1 MSKININDLIM
12 EVDDKCEKDT
22 IKAFDPKSQEDE
34 KTMLDRAARIQ
45 DTFQNPINRELKEW
59 FLVQLCQYRLVD
71 KKTDIEPAIKSLVF
85 RELAG
90 MFQFLVSPKREEK
103 SAEEKEADR
112 ND

>member
-1 MSKININDLIM
+1 MKKLNVNDLVM
-12 EVDDKCEKDT
+12 EIDDKCEKDT
-22 IKAFDPKSQEDE
+22 IKAFDPNSREDE
-34 KTMLDRAARIQ
+34 KTLLDRAARIQ
-45 DTFQNPINRELKEW
+45 ETFQNPLNNELKEW

-71 KKTDIEPAIKSLVF
+71 KKTDIDPAIKGLVF

-103 SAEEKEADR
+103 TEEEKEADR